1 MTEALMK
8 KFDYLRPQ
16 TLEEA
21 LSLLNQHGK
30 KAKLI
35 AGGTDVIVMIK
46 QKVMTP
52 EVLISLRGIPG
63 LGQIQYDGT
72 LRIGALV
79 THRAIEQSEVIRKE
93 FSALTDAADVLGS
106 IQIRNVATIG
116 GNICTAAPS
125 ADTATPLLVLETQV
139 KIKSL
144 SEERT
149 VPIETFFTGPGET
162 ILKKGEMVTELIIP
176 KPLPHTGSAY
186 WKLQR
191 RLALDLPI
199 LGVSVLLSL
208 DKGTVSCSDILCT
221 TSPISSIL
229 HTMEKDELTCREIR
243 IALGVAAPTPIRA
256 LRAENLMR
264 GKKISDEL
272 LEEVANTASAEA
284 QPRDS
289 IRGEAWYRKDLI
301 RVLVKR
307 MAMKCIERVV
317 RPEETVFPGE
327 AVVKI
332 LTMSKHQIPN
342 TDNQISS
349 NFQNLKSKLSKT
361 VNQISFGNLIIW
373 ILKLFRNLI
382 FEFRIFEAPLH
393 EG

>member
-1 MTEALMK
+1 MEASMK

-46 QKVMTP
+46 QKAMMP

-63 LGQIQYDGT
+63 LDQIRYDGS
-72 LRIGALV
+72 LKIGTMV
-79 THRAIEQSEVIRKE
+79 THRDIEKSEVIRKE

-125 ADTATPLLVLETQV
+125 ADTATPLLVLGTQV

-149 VPIETFFTGPGET
+149 VPIEGFFTGPGET
-162 ILKKGEMVTELIIP
+162 ILKKGEMVTELIIS
-176 KPLPHTGSAY
+176 KPLPNTGSAY

-208 DKGTVSCSDILCT
+208 DKGTVSCSDMLCT

-229 HTMEKDELTCREIR
+229 HTMEKDELTCKEIR

-256 LRAENLMR
+256 LKAENLMR

-272 LEEVANTASAEA
+272 LEEVANTASVEA

-307 MAMKCIERVV
+307 MAMKSIERVV
-317 RPEETVFPGE
+317 RPEETIFPE
-327 AVVKI
+327 R
-332 LTMSKHQIPN
+332 L
-342 TDNQISS
+342 
-349 NFQNLKSKLSKT
+349 
-361 VNQISFGNLIIW
+361 W
-373 ILKLFRNLI
+373 
-382 FEFRIFEAPLH
+382 
-393 EG
+393 

>member
-1 MTEALMK
+1 MK

-46 QKVMTP
+46 QRAMMP
-52 EVLISLRGIPG
+52 DVLISLRCIPG
-63 LGQIQYDGT
+63 LDQIRYDGS
-72 LRIGALV
+72 LRIGAMV
-79 THRAIEQSEVIRKE
+79 THRDIEKSEVIRKE
-93 FSALTDAADVLGS
+93 FSALTDAGDVLGS

-125 ADTATPLLVLETQV
+125 ADTATPLLVLGTQV

-149 VPIETFFTGPGET
+149 VPIEDFFTGPGET

-176 KPLPHTGSAY
+176 KPLPNTGSAH

-229 HTMEKDELTCREIR
+229 HTMEKDELTCKEIR

-256 LRAENLMR
+256 LKAENLMR

-272 LEEVANTASAEA
+272 LEEVANMTSMEA

-301 RVLVKR
+301 RILVKR

-317 RPEETVFPGE
+317 RPEETIFPE
-327 AVVKI
+327 R
-332 LTMSKHQIPN
+332 L
-342 TDNQISS
+342 
-349 NFQNLKSKLSKT
+349 
-361 VNQISFGNLIIW
+361 W
-373 ILKLFRNLI
+373 
-382 FEFRIFEAPLH
+382 
-393 EG
+393 

>member
-1 MTEALMK
+1 
-8 KFDYLRPQ
+8 
-16 TLEEA
+16 
-21 LSLLNQHGK
+21 LNQHGK

-46 QKVMTP
+46 QKAMMP
-52 EVLISLRGIPG
+52 EVLISLRRIPG
-63 LGQIQYDGT
+63 LDQIRYDGS
-72 LRIGALV
+72 LKIGAMV
-79 THRAIEQSEVIRKE
+79 THRDIEKSEVIRKE

-125 ADTATPLLVLETQV
+125 ADTATPLLVLGTQV

-144 SEERT
+144 SEEKT
-149 VPIETFFTGPGET
+149 VPIEGFFTGPGET
-162 ILKKGEMVTELIIP
+162 ILKKGEMVTQLIIP
-176 KPLPHTGSAY
+176 KRLPNTGSAY

-208 DKGTVSCSDILCT
+208 DKGTVSCSDMLCT
-221 TSPISSIL
+221 ASPISSIL
-229 HTMEKDELTCREIR
+229 HTMEKDELTCKEIR

-256 LRAENLMR
+256 LKAENLMR

-272 LEEVANTASAEA
+272 LEEVANKASMEA

-307 MAMKCIERVV
+307 MAMKSIERVV
-317 RPEETVFPGE
+317 RPEETVFPE
-327 AVVKI
+327 R
-332 LTMSKHQIPN
+332 L
-342 TDNQISS
+342 
-349 NFQNLKSKLSKT
+349 
-361 VNQISFGNLIIW
+361 W
-373 ILKLFRNLI
+373 
-382 FEFRIFEAPLH
+382 
-393 EG
+393 